1 VYLSIFSNVIK
12 AETPEEVARKTRGY
26 GLRSVQFIPSRA
38 AVGFGF
44 DTKGAEASFDRWA
57 MAYDREGVE
66 ICGVGGYLNLL
77 HHDPG
82 RRRQNLEAF
91 KSYLRGMKILGC
103 RYISTET
110 GSYAPTGDWD
120 FDPKNR
126 TPEAWEDL
134 RQVTEELL
142 EVATKEN
149 VVILYEPYIV
159 NVCYTPELA
168 VQLVGEVASPHL
180 ALLMDPTNWFE
191 AELAEPA
198 LVPKVIERGFAAEKG
213 LFRLA
218 HAKDVTPAA
227 PGSRKPGLPGP
238 GQGILDYPTYVRLL
252 KAHGY
257 DGPLIVEHLTEVEVP
272 TALAYVQ
279 RFIDTYGTSR

>member
-1 VYLSIFSNVIK
+1 
-12 AETPEEVARKTRGY
+12 
-26 GLRSVQFIPSRA
+26 LRRV
-38 AVGFGF
+38 
-44 DTKGAEASFDRWA
+44 
-57 MAYDREGVE
+57 
-66 ICGVGGYLNLL
+66 
-77 HHDPG
+77 
-82 RRRQNLEAF
+82 
-91 KSYLRGMKILGC
+91 
-103 RYISTET
+103 T
-110 GSYAPTGDWD
+110 G
-120 FDPKNR
+120 
-126 TPEAWEDL
+126 
-134 RQVTEELL
+134 ELL

-168 VQLVGEVASPHL
+168 VQLIREVSSPHL

-198 LVPKVIERGFAAEKG
+198 LVPAVIERGFAAEKG

-218 HAKDVTPAA
+218 HAKDVTPGV

-257 DGPLIVEHLTEVEVP
+257 DGPLIVEHLTEAEVP
-272 TALAYVQ
+272 AALAYVQ
-279 RFIDTYGTSR
+279 RFIDAYGT